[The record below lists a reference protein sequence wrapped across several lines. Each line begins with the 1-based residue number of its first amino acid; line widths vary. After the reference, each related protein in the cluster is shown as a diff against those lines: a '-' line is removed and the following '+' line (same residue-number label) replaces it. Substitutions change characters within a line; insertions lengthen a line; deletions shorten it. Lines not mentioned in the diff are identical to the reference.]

1 MHGILEN
8 RVAKSGLVVL
18 GLIIS
23 LILLYPRNS
32 ADIYLQNYIVDSICL
47 VVSVFLLLNLYVW
60 DKIDVF
66 SPFSFFSLIYILM
79 FFITPIYDII
89 IGEILWFDVDLFAYG
104 VKGSLYALL
113 GYFVF
118 YLAYKNKFTS
128 KRNQINY
135 VKEYKSDVFSN
146 ETSRNKILFIS
157 IGYVICLFANI
168 FYLVR
173 SGGNSILYILTLGI
187 MGGSNTVN
195 TVADIGAI
203 SMLSTLSVRLWVC
216 ASKYDMLS
224 TSSPHSSILT
234 GLDD

>member
-118 YLAYKNKFTS
+118 YLAYKNKFT
-128 KRNQINY
+128 
-135 VKEYKSDVFSN
+135 
-146 ETSRNKILFIS
+146 
-157 IGYVICLFANI
+157 
-168 FYLVR
+168 
-173 SGGNSILYILTLGI
+173 
-187 MGGSNTVN
+187 
-195 TVADIGAI
+195 
-203 SMLSTLSVRLWVC
+203 
-216 ASKYDMLS
+216 
-224 TSSPHSSILT
+224 
-234 GLDD
+234 